1 MPGERAVVSAK
12 VPKALKQELE
22 RRGVKL
28 SSAIRRGLE
37 RELKDLKVRE
47 MEALLEKVDLSGVS
61 EREMVRDIRKTREE
75 S

>member
-1 MPGERAVVSAK
+1 MSVEQAVVSAK
-12 VPKALKQELE
+12 VPKALKVELE

-37 RELKDLKVRE
+37 RELNDLKAKDL
-47 MEALLEKVDLSGVS
+47 EALLKEVDLSGVS
-61 EREMVRDIRKTREE
+61 EQEMVRDIRKTREE